1 MGKMKDLLIDN
12 MNSIFEDTS
21 VDDDS
26 PSENNSSVKGL
37 IHHILDWNFTQ
48 GMEVEKLKVALLKR
62 ISSKQ
67 EKINELDSMVHL
79 LNEQL
84 EEEKKSKKKSMK
96 KKKK

>member
-21 VDDDS
+21 VD
-26 PSENNSSVKGL
+26 SVKGL